1 MDLNFAIIQKMSVIH
16 KTIYKGPLKC
26 WNVVITLPCGTNF
39 NGVELCLNNPKP
51 KKCTLLC
58 QHLYLSLQGGRK
70 PVPSCSHIQ
79 LPNWVFKS
87 LGWMYLGQKQSSKLN
102 QGFIH
107 RVASIR
113 IFLMWSGIF
122 PVAMQ
127 CKLAREKRS
136 LKKKKKEM
144 APRQVFIE
152 WKIGAP
158 ERNKCL
164 ELLTLLPYHIP
175 TQSDGHTLLCQNMPC
190 YWAWRQVS
198 SLRGYGIMC
207 WGFIWVHMKE
217 SLFLFVCLYL
227 MLKFLMPPFLP
238 FSCPAPLLDLFPTGI
253 FNFVLKWF

>member
-58 QHLYLSLQGGRK
+58 HHLYLSLQGGRK

-136 LKKKKKEM
+136 LKKKKKRNGTSPSFHRVKNWSPWEKQM
-144 APRQVFIE
+144 FGTANPSALSHSNSVR
-152 WKIGAP
+152 WAHPSLP
-158 ERNKCL
+158 EYAM
-164 ELLTLLPYHIP
+164 LLSMETGFQPQRIRYNVLGIHM
-175 TQSDGHTLLCQNMPC
+175 SSHE
-190 YWAWRQVS
+190 RVS
-198 SLRGYGIMC
+198 
-207 WGFIWVHMKE
+207 F
-217 SLFLFVCLYL
+217 FVCLFVPDAQVSNASL
-227 MLKFLMPPFLP
+227 SSFFLP
-238 FSCPAPLLDLFPTGI
+238 CPSSRFISHWNL
-253 FNFVLKWF
+253 